1 MTSSPSLHLS
11 RERLFPTEPAAREL
25 CGALYERAKDFPIIS
40 PHGHTDPRWFAENT
54 AFANALELLVVPD
67 HYVLRMLYSQGVSL
81 VDLGVPNREGK
92 VITSPREGWRLFA
105 KHYYLFAGTPSRM
118 WLDSTFRDVFGL
130 EVRLDEQSADEY
142 FDHINACLA
151 KPEFRPRALLDRF
164 NVSFIATTEHALDDL
179 RYHQILTEQGLST
192 RITTTFRPDDVLDP
206 DYVDFSANIERLGAV
221 TGGAITSFTGYL
233 NALRD
238 RRAFFR
244 SVGAT
249 ATDHGPVTPFTAD
262 LDPGESARLFDR
274 CLQGKANEQQRAL
287 FRGHMLTEMARMSL
301 EDGMTMQIHPGSYR
315 NHNAHLLAMYGRDK
329 GADIPTRVSYTDALQ
344 PLLNAVGNE
353 AKLELI
359 IFTLDES
366 NYARE
371 LAPLAGHYPALRLG
385 PPWWFHD
392 SPEGMLRFRR
402 SVTETAGFYNTAGF
416 NDDTRALLSIPARH
430 DMARRVDCR
439 FLAES
444 VVEGRLSEHDAM
456 ELVEVLTS
464 SLVKRAYG
472 LDRH

>member
-1 MTSSPSLHLS
+1 MSSSPSLQLS
-11 RERLFPTEPAAREL
+11 RERLFPTEPVARDL
-25 CGALYERAKDFPIIS
+25 CATLYERAKDFPIIS
-40 PHGHTDPRWFAENT
+40 PHGHTDPRWFAEDS
-54 AFANALELLVVPD
+54 AFANALDLLVVPD
-67 HYVLRMLYSQGVSL
+67 HYVLRMLYSQGVPL
-81 VDLGVPNREGK
+81 AALGVPDREGR
-92 VITSPREGWRLFA
+92 VTTTPREGWRVFA

-130 EVRLDEQSADEY
+130 EVRLDEQSADHY
-142 FDHINACLA
+142 FDHINNCLA
-151 KPEFRPRALLDRF
+151 QPAFRPRALLDRF
-164 NVSFIATTEHALDDL
+164 NVAFIATTEHALDDL
-179 RYHQILTEQGLST
+179 RYHQALTQEGLSK
-192 RITTTFRPDDVLDP
+192 RITTTFRPDDVIDP
-206 DYVDFSANIERLGAV
+206 DAENFAVNIERLGEL
-221 TGGAITSFTGYL
+221 TGSAITTFSGYL

-249 ATDHGPVTPFTAD
+249 ATDHGPATPLTAD
-262 LDPGESARLFDR
+262 LDAGESARLFDK
-274 CLQGKANEQQRAL
+274 CLRSEADDQQRAL

-301 EDGMTMQIHPGSYR
+301 EDGMTMQIHPGSHR
-315 NHNAHLLAMYGRDK
+315 NHNAQLLAAYGRDK
-329 GADIPTRVSYTDALQ
+329 GADIPTRVSYTEALQ

-353 AKLELI
+353 HRLELI
-359 IFTLDES
+359 VFTLDES

-464 SLVKRAYG
+464 SLVKTAYQ
-472 LDRH
+472 LT